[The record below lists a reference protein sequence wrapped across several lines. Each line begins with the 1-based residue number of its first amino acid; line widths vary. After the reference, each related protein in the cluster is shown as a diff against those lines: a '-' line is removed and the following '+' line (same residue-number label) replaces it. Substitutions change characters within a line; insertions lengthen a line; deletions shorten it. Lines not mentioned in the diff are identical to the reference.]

1 MKVRQVLVL
10 DEVADDLKEG
20 SNFYDKKE
28 PGIGE
33 YFFDCIISDI
43 ESLLTY
49 AGIHTKYY
57 GFYRMPSSRFP
68 FAIYYTLLED
78 IAIVAA
84 VLDMRRKP
92 SLIQKKLKN
101 RIK

>member
-1 MKVRQVLVL
+1 MRIRQVLVL
-10 DEVADDLKEG
+10 EEVAEDLEEG
-20 SNFYDKKE
+20 RNFYDE
-28 PGIGE
+28 REAGIGE

-43 ESLLTY
+43 ESLLIY
-49 AGIHTKYY
+49 GGIHTKHS
-57 GFYRMPSSRFP
+57 GFYRMPANRFP

-92 SLIQKKLKN
+92 SLIQKKLTN
-101 RIK
+101 RIR